1 MEMYV
6 GLVDEVDNEQ
16 GIVYMIEYVVF
27 LGSKKCEKFLGIG
40 VWLNVYIDF
49 YYIVFY
55 VYLLVIV

>member
-6 GLVDEVDNEQ
+6 GFVDEVENEQ

-27 LGSKKCEKFLGIG
+27 FGSKKCEKFLGIG
-40 VWLNVYIDF
+40 VCLNVYIDF

-55 VYLLVIV
+55 VYLFVIV